1 MISLELA
8 KQLKDAGLKWDPG
21 QGDWF
26 EVIWEGGG
34 SETWNTCDRLPNFDN
49 PDETNVWYPGIIEI
63 LQAISAAGWSHD
75 LRGGWTDISRDI
87 YQTWRFPGEPEESA
101 ARALLHILK
110 EGER

>member
-8 KQLKDAGLKWDPG
+8 KQLKDAGLKWDPD
-21 QGDWF
+21 QG
-26 EVIWEGGG
+26 
-34 SETWNTCDRLPNFDN
+34 
-49 PDETNVWYPGIIEI
+49 WYPGIIEI
-63 LQAISAAGWSHD
+63 LQAISAAGWGYD

-110 EGER
+110 EGE

>member
-8 KQLKDAGLKWDPG
+8 KQLKDAGLKWDPD

-26 EVIWEGGG
+26 EVIWEGEG
-34 SETWNTCDRLPNFDN
+34 SETWNTCDRQPNFDDQ
-49 PDETNVWYPGIIEI
+49 DETNVWYPGIIEI
-63 LQAISAAGWSHD
+63 LQAIKSAGWD
-75 LRGGWTDISRDI
+75 FELRGNWTEISRDD
-87 YQTWRFPGEPEESA
+87 YQAWRFPGEPEESA